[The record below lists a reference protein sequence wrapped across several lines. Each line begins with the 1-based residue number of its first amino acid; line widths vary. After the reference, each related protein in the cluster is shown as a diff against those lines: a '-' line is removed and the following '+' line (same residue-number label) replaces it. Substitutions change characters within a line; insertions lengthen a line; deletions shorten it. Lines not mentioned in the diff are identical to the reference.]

1 MATEDLP
8 ESAGAIT
15 ISAMST
21 HDLLHE
27 IETLPKPDQLWLLEK
42 LSEMTE
48 AEIPESFRRSM
59 AEAERGELIELDEA
73 LRELER
79 P

>member
-1 MATEDLP
+1 MNTSE
-8 ESAGAIT
+8 
-15 ISAMST
+15 
-21 HDLLHE
+21 LLHE

-48 AEIPESFRRSM
+48 AEIPDSFRRSM
-59 AEAERGELIELDEA
+59 AEAERGELLELDEA
-73 LRELER
+73 LRDLEH